1 MIRTPRYLGR
11 GSWLARRDPRVLIIS
26 LALFVFS
33 VIQVWD
39 LRLLGA
45 LAIIALGYYRAAAIP
60 FEKVRLNWAYVA
72 FFISFVV
79 LANTLLTGGELRGF
93 TEEDLHVYWRIPVIG
108 TPVSAESLTYALAQF
123 LRFGSMAAVGFP
135 IAFAV
140 APGDIGAAFRRLGVP
155 DKFAYG
161 LDLTFRFVPSLA
173 DDMQTTV
180 DAQRVRGYEWEKVGR
195 GPIGKLRRTVPL
207 LVPVT
212 INAIV
217 AAEDTID
224 AMDLRGFGTGKR
236 TWLRELRFDTTDK
249 LLMLAFV
256 ALLAAATIGGF
267 LGFSSKLWVPEF
279 LIDLAPG

>member
-236 TWLRELRFDTTDK
+236 TWFRA
-249 LLMLAFV
+249 LAFDRTDRLV
-256 ALLAAATIGGF
+256 L
-267 LGFSSKLWVPEF
+267 LGFGLVLLIITVLSQMGLTQLWVPEA
-279 LIDLAPG
+279 LIDLAR

>member
-1 MIRTPRYLGR
+1 VIRTPRYLGR

-236 TWLRELRFDTTDK
+236 TWFRA
-249 LLMLAFV
+249 LAFDRTDRLV
-256 ALLAAATIGGF
+256 L
-267 LGFSSKLWVPEF
+267 LGFGLVLLIITVLSQMGLTQLWVPEA
-279 LIDLAPG
+279 LIDLAR